1 MKNVLKYLLLALIA
15 VSQLFA
21 CGGSDDEKAPADNF
35 DVQFTVPG
43 SVDVTEGGE
52 CTFAVSGGGK
62 SPLTTNT
69 FILESD
75 AGISYVCPIV
85 NTSSDSFTV
94 RLADGCETG
103 YYKVFV
109 KRDARKKSFGRIYI
123 NIVEDIDFKPDAGT
137 TVYGIVSSAGVGVE
151 NVVVSDGA
159 EVTVTNEKGIYQLK
173 SAKKWGYVFISVPS
187 GYEVPS
193 VGVLPQFHRALK
205 NSADVVERAD
215 FKLEKVDGQDSYK
228 IFMLGDMH
236 LANRTGDLGQFAQ
249 FTSDLTDYMT
259 RHKGEKM
266 YALTLGDMTWD
277 LYWYSNSYYFPQYLN
292 TVNSQI
298 KNLQIFHTMG
308 NHDNDFQ
315 TRSDYDAAVK
325 YVDQICPTYYSFN
338 IGKVH
343 YVVMDDIDC
352 SSYDG
357 STSRNY
363 VKSLSAEQLDW
374 LAKDLSYV
382 AKTTPVVVAMHAQ
395 VFYPTTSGFKI
406 DHDPVN
412 TQRLFDILDGYT
424 VRFVTGHTH
433 KLFNVTPDAPIVD
446 GHNFREYNSGSVC
459 ASWWWSGNLTPGI
472 HIGTDGTPGGY
483 GIWDVTGTDFQCL
496 YKSTGWPEEYQFRSY
511 DLNNVHF
518 SMADVPLMPSDISA
532 SVKNAYMQYVNAYP
546 QNNDN
551 EVLINIWNWNSDWTL
566 SVVDEKRKTLPYTE
580 VWAYDPLHIAALSV
594 KRFNNAGL
602 KSTPSFITDKF
613 THFFKVKADDADT
626 DLVITVKDEFGN
638 EWTENMQRPKAFS
651 TDAYRRK

>member
-21 CGGSDDEKAPADNF
+21 CGGSDDEKTPADNF

-62 SPLTTNT
+62 SPLTTDT

-85 NTSSDSFTV
+85 NTTSDSFTV

-292 TVNSQI
+292 TINSQI

-357 STSRNY
+357 TESRNY

-406 DHDPVN
+406 DHDQVN
-412 TQRLFDILDGYT
+412 TLRLFDILDGYT

-566 SVVDEKRKTLPYTE
+566 SVVDENRKTLPYTE

-626 DLVITVKDEFGN
+626 ALVITVKDEFGN